1 MKEEIIKTCKQM
13 AFEVNQNCQTI
24 KLLNRQNKVLIY
36 DLKELMYA
44 LSGQFGLKATLSYED
59 EKIIINI
66 NPV

>member
-1 MKEEIIKTCKQM
+1 MKEEMIQACKQM

-24 KLLNRQNKVLIY
+24 KLLNRQNAALIY
-36 DLKELMYA
+36 ELKAQIYA